1 MIKQAPAAPKSPT
14 AGRKPCP
21 SSSSSSSPPPA
32 PVDPATAAALADD
45 ALPEMQ
51 LPKLSPATE
60 RHRYRRRVMRY
71 AQSQLAAAQ
80 AAVAEGKGSSGGM

>member
-1 MIKQAPAAPKSPT
+1 MIKQAPTGPTKSPT
-14 AGRKPCP
+14 AGRKPSP
-21 SSSSSSSPPPA
+21 SSSSLPPA

-51 LPKLSPATE
+51 LPKLSAATE

-71 AQSQLAAAQ
+71 AQSQLAQ
-80 AAVAEGKGSSGGM
+80 AAAATAAKGDGGGGGV